1 MFFMRVRFGYVAIAM
16 RLDKVTSSSPVTYKK
31 YSSIESERER
41 LSLLKRVTQS
51 NLIDLI
57 KILKYNI
64 ENDIHFY
71 RLTSKLIPLAIESER
86 ERLSLLKRVTQS
98 NLIDLIKI
106 LKYNIE
112 NDIHFYRLTS
122 KLIPLA
128 THQDVV
134 WNYSK
139 VIQTECQEVAKLI
152 KQSSMRVDAHPD
164 QFNVL
169 NSVNESVIESSIRT
183 LEHQLDLFDLFDIK
197 LIKQSSMRVDAHP
210 DQFNVL
216 NSVNE
221 SVIESSIRT
230 LEHQLDLFDLFDIEH
245 GKLVLHVGG
254 KAGGKEAALE
264 RFVHTF
270 ERLPSRLQRALILE
284 NDDKTYSA
292 SDVLGLCQRLH
303 VPMVLALERFVHTF
317 ERLPSRL
324 QRALILEND
333 DKTYS
338 ASDVLG
344 LCQRLHVPMVLD
356 IHHHRCYNEGE
367 SLESMVESIFKT
379 WEADYWPPKIHVS
392 SPKEFETD
400 RRHADFIEVDDM
412 LRFLDLIKPLNQDI
426 DVMDYWPP
434 KIHVSSPKEFET
446 DRRHA
451 DFIEVDD
458 MLRFLDLIKPLN
470 QDIDVMIEAKQKDLA
485 LHRLVHEIKQARPKW
500 QWLDHTTIEI

>member
-71 RLTSKLIPLAIESER
+71 RLTSKLIPLA
-86 ERLSLLKRVTQS
+86 
-98 NLIDLIKI
+98 
-106 LKYNIE
+106 
-112 NDIHFYRLTS
+112 
-122 KLIPLA
+122 

-152 KQSSMRVDAHPD
+152 KQSNMRVDAHPD

-169 NSVNESVIESSIRT
+169 NSINESVIESSIRT
-183 LEHQLDLFDLFDIK
+183 LEHQLDLFDLFD
-197 LIKQSSMRVDAHP
+197 M
-210 DQFNVL
+210 
-216 NSVNE
+216 
-221 SVIESSIRT
+221 
-230 LEHQLDLFDLFDIEH
+230 EH

-254 KAGGKEAALE
+254 KAGGKEA
-264 RFVHTF
+264 
-270 ERLPSRLQRALILE
+270 
-284 NDDKTYSA
+284 
-292 SDVLGLCQRLH
+292 
-303 VPMVLALERFVHTF
+303 ALERFVHTF

-400 RRHADFIEVDDM
+400 RRHADFIEVDD
-412 LRFLDLIKPLNQDI
+412 I
-426 DVMDYWPP
+426 
-434 KIHVSSPKEFET
+434 
-446 DRRHA
+446 
-451 DFIEVDD
+451 
-458 MLRFLDLIKPLN
+458 LRFLDLIKPLN